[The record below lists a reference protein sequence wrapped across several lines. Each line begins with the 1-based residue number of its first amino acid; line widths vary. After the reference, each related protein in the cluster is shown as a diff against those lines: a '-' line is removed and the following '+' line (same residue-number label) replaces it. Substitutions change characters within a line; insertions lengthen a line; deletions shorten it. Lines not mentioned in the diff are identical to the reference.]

1 MLKQLIV
8 VTFSWKTT
16 IIYSK
21 VLYLILNVQV
31 SIQNFYFKLL
41 NMCKFA
47 HDRKTLIFF
56 TEHIFQKKID
66 GSYKC
71 DFDRLFC

>member
-1 MLKQLIV
+1 MLKQPIG

-21 VLYLILNVQV
+21 NLYLILNVQV
-31 SIQNFYFKLL
+31 PIQNFYFKLV

-47 HDRKTLIFF
+47 HDRKT
-56 TEHIFQKKID
+56 QKRKLPLSD
-66 GSYKC
+66 LLG
-71 DFDRLFC
+71 